1 MNATSD
7 NMPLEVRESR
17 HSSALRFKP
26 TNEVL
31 DGYLRCAPLAH
42 ALHRAAEAHQLA
54 KIPLAGPVLDLGCGS
69 GEFASLALE
78 GRIEMGVDVDARA
91 LGKAERTGRYGAVRC
106 ADAAR
111 LPFADEQFQTV
122 LAVSVLEHLT
132 EPSLALAEALRVLR
146 PGGRFVATIVLAD
159 LHNYLFYPRLLRRFG
174 AAGLANGYCR
184 LQDHL
189 LRHRTLLS
197 RSGWQ
202 ELFSAAGFQAFA
214 ARSIVTPQLTASW
227 DRLLLSALPY
237 RLGLR
242 CAWHPAWFRHLADH
256 CYGERI
262 RERSDKGSN
271 LLVVARKSRSTRRL
285 TPPVRRPLAAIHT
298 LKETVRHVYAHS

>member
-54 KIPLAGPVLDLGCGS
+54 KIPLFGPVLDLGCGA
-69 GEFASLALE
+69 GQFASLALD
-78 GRIEMGVDVDARA
+78 GRIEVGVDVDARA
-91 LGKAERTGRYGAVRC
+91 LDQAARTDRYGELRC
-106 ADAAR
+106 ADAVR
-111 LPFADEQFQTV
+111 LPFADAQFQTV
-122 LAVSVLEHLT
+122 LAVSVLEHL
-132 EPSLALAEALRVLR
+132 PQPALALAEALRVLR
-146 PGGRFVATIVLAD
+146 PGGRFIATIVLAD
-159 LHNYLFYPRLLRRFG
+159 LHEYLFYPRLLRG
-174 AAGLANGYCR
+174 LGLAGLANGYCR
-184 LQDHL
+184 LQDRL
-189 LRHRTLLS
+189 LRHRSLLS

-202 ELFSAAGFQAFA
+202 ELFRNAGFETFVS
-214 ARSIVTPQLTASW
+214 RPIVAPQLTAWW

-237 RLGLR
+237 RLGLLF
-242 CAWHPAWFRHLADH
+242 AWHPAWFRRLADR

-262 RERSDKGSN
+262 RERTDEGSN
-271 LLVVARKSRSTRRL
+271 LLVVARKSHPTRRL
-285 TPPVRRPLAAIHT
+285 TPPVRRTLRTPHG
-298 LKETVRHVYAHS
+298 LKEAVRHVYAHT